1 MREVRCPICKRFK
14 TIGNRIALSIC
25 PSCQIIMVE
34 VRRFCEKCGVELKDN
49 ETEVCEMCNNSKR
62 GFGGEEKTNE

>member
-1 MREVRCPICKRFK
+1 
-14 TIGNRIALSIC
+14 
-25 PSCQIIMVE
+25 MVE